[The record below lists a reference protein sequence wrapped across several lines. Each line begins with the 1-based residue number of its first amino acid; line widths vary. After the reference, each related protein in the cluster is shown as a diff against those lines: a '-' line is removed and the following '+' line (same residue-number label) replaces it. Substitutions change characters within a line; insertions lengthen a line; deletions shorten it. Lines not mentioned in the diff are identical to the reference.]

1 MTKKILAI
9 FALLVAT
16 LTASAQTEEL
26 KNEIGV
32 YYGFGSATNIVSAIG
47 TAFNFDNEDKKGF
60 WGPIGVEYFYHASP
74 VVAVGGMVS
83 LAGCTYSSNSNY
95 KSTYI
100 TLMPAVKFHW
110 LHKEHFG
117 MYSMLAA
124 GATFHHA
131 KAGSESKNQV
141 VFMGHV
147 TALGVEFGGP
157 FRGFVEAGFGERGM
171 LTAGVRY
178 KF

>member
-1 MTKKILAI
+1 MKKIFAI
-9 FALLVAT
+9 AALLVAT
-16 LTASAQTEEL
+16 LTASAQNDDL
-26 KNEIGV
+26 KNEVGL
-32 YYGFGSATNIVSAIG
+32 YYGFGSATNIVSALG
-47 TAFNFDNEDKKGF
+47 TAFNFDSKDQKGF
-60 WGPIGVEYFYHASP
+60 WGPVGVDYFYHTPP

-83 LAGCTYSSNSNY
+83 LAGCTYSENGNL

-100 TLMPAVKFHW
+100 TVMPALKFNW

-131 KAGSESKNQV
+131 SLGSESENKVN
-141 VFMGHV
+141 FMAHV
-147 TALGVEFGGP
+147 SALGMEFGGP
-157 FRGFVEAGFGERGM
+157 FRGFVELGFGERGM